1 MLWSPVGGGCSAAL
15 GYLVRVPQR
24 VIAYVM
30 AFGAGVLLSAVSF
43 ELLDEAGKEAGL
55 VPTAVGTLLGAA
67 AYTVGNV
74 WLARRGARHRKRSGH
89 RVQQPS
95 EEQQAGSGSA
105 LALGALLDGVPE
117 SAAIGVSLLG
127 GSGAVSLVTVAAVFI
142 SNVPEG
148 LSSSAGMR
156 AAGRGARYVF
166 WVWGSIAAASALS
179 ALLGYAVIGNMS
191 PAVVAT
197 MTAVAAGAILAMV
210 GDTMIPE
217 AYEDPSGSRT
227 DHRLRLPGLLRPL
240 PLVTTPRYPPVTPPG
255 PGTLPPAPRPRVPR
269 RSAWQCLRADAGEPR
284 RGEGS

>member
-1 MLWSPVGGGCSAAL
+1 MEHDGCSGRRWVGLLAGSALLAGAAL

-43 ELLDEAGKEAGL
+43 ELLDEAHKEAGL
-55 VPTAVGTLLGAA
+55 VPTAAGTLLGAA
-67 AYTVGNV
+67 TYTVGNV

-89 RVQQPS
+89 REQQPS

-105 LALGALLDGVPE
+105 LALGALLGGVPE

-148 LSSSAGMR
+148 LSSSTGMR
-156 AAGRGARYVF
+156 AAERGARYVF
-166 WVWGSIAAASALS
+166 GVWGSIAAASALS
-179 ALLGYAVIGNMS
+179 ALLGYTVIGGMS

-197 MTAVAAGAILAMV
+197 MTAVAAGAVLAMV

-217 AYEDPSGSRT
+217 AYEET
-227 DHRLRLPGLLRPL
+227 RLALGLIIACGFLVSFGLSHLRP
-240 PLVTTPRYPPVTPPG
+240 R
-255 PGTLPPAPRPRVPR
+255 PGTHL
-269 RSAWQCLRADAGEPR
+269 
-284 RGEGS
+284 